1 MKGIFDIAVKAFNV
15 ESIRKRLLYTFFIL
29 GIFMLGGLVPVP
41 GLDGAKFTELV
52 QKWGQLGSIMD
63 LVSGGGLYR
72 ATIFAMGISPYINA
86 SIIIQLLQVVI
97 PALDDMS
104 KEGEA
109 GRKKITKITRYSAIG
124 LALGQ
129 ACLFCYS
136 TREAMI
142 STLPTWLN
150 AAIVILS
157 FTAGTCLVVW
167 LGEKI
172 NDKGIGNG
180 VSLIIF
186 AGIVTRLPDMAKTLY
201 AKSVDVATS
210 FENQAVG
217 VVVGILLFV
226 GVALIAVGIIVF
238 VLYVQNAERRLTVQ
252 YSKKTIG
259 RSQRGGNKDYIPL
272 KVNQSGVM
280 PVIFAMSILAVPSM
294 IVTFF
299 FSAKANEDGT
309 VANWFAKAFTG
320 SAYYYIVYVL
330 LIIGF
335 TFFYSAIQFHP
346 IEIANNINKNG
357 GAISGIRAGKPTSD
371 YISRVAFRLNWAD
384 AFFLILVCIVP
395 TVVGIFTGLQ
405 NVWFA
410 GTSVLI
416 LTGVANDL
424 IVQVEGELEVRNPK
438 GFLDDIALLKGRR

>member
-1 MKGIFDIAVKAFNV
+1 MRGIFDTAVNAFRV
-15 ESIRKRLLYTFFIL
+15 ESIRKRLLYTFLIL

-41 GLDGAKFTELV
+41 GLDGDKFTELV
-52 QKWGQLGSIMD
+52 RQWGQLASIMD
-63 LVSGGGLYR
+63 VVSGGGLFH

-97 PALDDMS
+97 PALEDMS
-104 KEGEA
+104 KEGES
-109 GRKKITKITRYSAIG
+109 GRKKLTKITRYSAIG
-124 LALGQ
+124 LALVQ
-129 ACLFCYS
+129 SCLFCYS
-136 TREAMI
+136 TRSAMV
-142 STLPTWLN
+142 SSLPTWLN
-150 AAIVILS
+150 AILVVLS

-172 NDKGIGNG
+172 NDIGIGNG

-186 AGIVTRLPDMAKTLY
+186 AGIVTRLPDMVRTLY
-201 AKSVDVATS
+201 NTATDVSTNFDNRAI
-210 FENQAVG
+210 
-217 VVVGILLFV
+217 GILMGVLVFV
-226 GVALIAVGIIVF
+226 AVTIVSIGIIVF

-252 YSKKTIG
+252 YSKKVIG
-259 RSQRGGNKDYIPL
+259 RNQRGGNKDYIPL

-280 PVIFAMSILAVPSM
+280 PVIFAMSILAIPSM

-299 FSAKANEDGT
+299 FRNSESPVAKWFGT
-309 VANWFAKAFTG
+309 DFTG
-320 SAYYYIVYVL
+320 SVYYYIVYFL

-371 YISRVAFRLNWAD
+371 FIAAIAHRLNWVD
-384 AFFLILVCIVP
+384 AFFLSLVCIVP
-395 TVVGIFTGLQ
+395 TVVGILTGLE

-424 IVQVEGELEVRNPK
+424 INQVESELEVRSPK
-438 GFLDDIALLKGRR
+438 GFLDDVALLKGRRK

>member
-1 MKGIFDIAVKAFNV
+1 MRGIFDTAVNAFRV
-15 ESIRKRLLYTFFIL
+15 ESIRKRLLYTFLIL

-41 GLDGAKFTELV
+41 GLDGEKFSALV
-52 QKWGQLGSIMD
+52 RNWGQLSSIMD
-63 LVSGGGLYR
+63 FVSGGGLFH
-72 ATIFAMGISPYINA
+72 ATVFAMGVSPYINA

-97 PALDDMS
+97 PKLDDLS
-104 KEGEA
+104 KEGES
-109 GRKKITKITRYSAIG
+109 GRKKISKITRYSAIG
-124 LALGQ
+124 LALFQ

-136 TREAMI
+136 TRSAMVT
-142 STLPTWLN
+142 TLPTWLN
-150 AAIVILS
+150 AILVVLA
-157 FTAGTCLVVW
+157 FTTGTCLVVW

-172 NDKGIGNG
+172 NDIGIGNG

-186 AGIVTRLPDMAKTLY
+186 AGIVTRLPDMARQLY
-201 AKSVDVATS
+201 LKSVDVATY
-210 FENQAVG
+210 FDNPVIG
-217 VVVGILLFV
+217 TILGILLFV
-226 GVALIAVGIIVF
+226 GVTCVSVGIIVF
-238 VLYVQNAERRLTVQ
+238 VLFVQNAERRLTVQ
-252 YSKKTIG
+252 YSKKVIG

-272 KVNQSGVM
+272 KVNQSGVT
-280 PVIFAMSILAVPSM
+280 VIFAMSILAVPSM

-299 FSAKANEDGT
+299 FRDSESSVAKWIAND
-309 VANWFAKAFTG
+309 FTG
-320 SAYYYIVYVL
+320 SGWYYGIYFF

-371 YISRVAFRLNWAD
+371 FIAAVAHRLNWVD
-384 AFFLILVCIVP
+384 AVFLSLVCIVP
-395 TVVGIFTGLQ
+395 TVVGILTGLQ

-424 IVQVEGELEVRNPK
+424 IVQVESELEVRSPK
-438 GFLDDIALLKGRR
+438 GFLDDVALLKGRKR